1 MEYTELELVNG
12 SYVNVTR
19 TVSGRQADFIHS
31 KIVEGVGIIVG
42 ALMAVAALAVLHG
55 RAARSRYDASGKVTE
70 SLTDKYLPS
79 FFAGPL
85 ELTIYIGR
93 LFKDVFAVLVTG
105 LLLLVAFAILKVNLL
120 QKHNPQI
127 KNLLNKGAMEQP
139 LCGALQQLPFA
150 PLVESAGP
158 LTSSDSFVSGVEALA
173 RLSGEVRRHRP
184 PTR

>member
-1 MEYTELELVNG
+1 M
-12 SYVNVTR
+12 TR